1 MTFHLNRKVVKM
13 GKAVF
18 ISALVLCFPALS
30 GQPYLE
36 ASELTV
42 TDYKVA
48 QHVKWDGN
56 DAFPVVRGPGLPVPL
71 QMPDGVV
78 IDSGY
83 YDYQENGSMPKKIIF
98 TSTGAAHA
106 VWFSSPDDTGGFPN
120 RNCWY
125 YYATAGGLFSYQG
138 VVSTT
143 RSGFPEI
150 DIMASSL
157 GLGDAAII
165 SCHSADQPSA
175 VNTSTLFTDAFEG
188 LGAFTPHF
196 DNLQDNTGEDNLI
209 IWPKIAVSQVTTGV
223 TVAANVFA
231 SGVPDYQW
239 VTYLDPDSVLAG
251 NMDPWYNLTPDLSGF
266 NGAAVEWPT
275 VAAYEDGTVGIIVN
289 DIAGDMRFWESPTG
303 DFSLEDW
310 TLTNITEFDNSEL
323 DTIDGGEIDT
333 TKIGFRP
340 WHTSDFIYD
349 TNGTPHIVWAEGR
362 SLVDGTTGEAV
373 ILASLE
379 VGGEPWSL
387 NYRIKHWDPVTG
399 SSIVYTS
406 TRGTQ
411 DSLINTVNTL
421 PTSYPTVGV
430 SDGNQ
435 EVYVVF
441 NEFRDEWRDDDLA
454 DFGFGELF
462 CVAATNGD
470 TNWTENENVLNVSN
484 APMMD
489 DRFPSI
495 ARLNP
500 DGLVHLLYVT
510 DPEGGNFAFNGGGAL
525 APVTLVHLMYN
536 AFEPPEPAP
545 PVTEPEVSI
554 ECSPDSAVV
563 QAGDVLP
570 LSLTIANDSDSLWT
584 PSLQVSIIAELN
596 NGSEH
601 QVIRPVPSHGFM
613 LPIGGSI
620 IATFGVSVPPGI
632 PVDFSC
638 MLRTPLILYETG
650 ATIDEDTCF
659 VLVGED
665 GFVVLNGDE
674 MSLEDWRTYQRWSEQ
689 MRGEDVF
696 LLELEEAVIEL
707 PFDDRAFY
715 FDAP

>member
-1 MTFHLNRKVVKM
+1 MKKFVC
-13 GKAVF
+13 F
-18 ISALVLCFPALS
+18 SALVLCFLALS
-30 GQPYLE
+30 GQPYL
-36 ASELTV
+36 AVAGSNV

-56 DAFPVVRGPGLPVPL
+56 GAFPVVNGPGVPVPL

-78 IDSGY
+78 LDSGY

-106 VWFSSPDDTGGFPN
+106 VWFSSPDDVAGFPI

-125 YYATAGGLFSYQG
+125 YYATAGGPFARQTDA
-138 VVSTT
+138 VSAT

-157 GLGDAAII
+157 GLGDAAVI

-175 VNTSTLFTDAFEG
+175 INTSTLFTDAFEG

-196 DNLQDNTGEDNLI
+196 DNMGDQTGENEGL
-209 IWPKIAVSQVTTGV
+209 IWPKIAVSQTTTGI
-223 TVAANVFA
+223 TVAANVFV
-231 SGVPDYQW
+231 GTVDYQW
-239 VTYLDPDSVLAG
+239 MTYLDPDSVLAG
-251 NMDPWYNLTPDLSGF
+251 NMDPWYNLTPDLGIF
-266 NGAAVEWPT
+266 NGNAVEWPT
-275 VAAYEDGTVGIIVN
+275 VAASEDGTVGVILN
-289 DIAGDMRFWESPTG
+289 DIGGDMRFWESPTG

-323 DTIDGGEIDT
+323 DTIDGGDIDST
-333 TKIGFRP
+333 RIGFRP

-349 TNGTPHIVWAEGR
+349 TDGVPHIVWAEGR

-379 VGGEPWSL
+379 IGGVPWSL

-399 SSIVYTS
+399 TSIVYTS

-411 DSLINTVNTL
+411 DSLVNAVNTL

-430 SDGNQ
+430 SDDNA

-470 TNWTENENVLNVSN
+470 TNWTEPDSVMNVSN

-525 APVTLVHLMYN
+525 APTTWVHLMYN
-536 AFEPPEPAP
+536 AFEPPPPVAP
-545 PVTEPEVSI
+545 PSGIGGDDPNS
-554 ECSPDSAVV
+554 SPMPMATQLMQNYPNPFNPQTTIRYNLVEDTNVR
-563 QAGDVLP
+563 
-570 LSLTIANDSDSLWT
+570 LTIHNL
-584 PSLQVSIIAELN
+584 
-596 NGSEH
+596 
-601 QVIRPVPSHGFM
+601 
-613 LPIGGSI
+613 
-620 IATFGVSVPPGI
+620 
-632 PVDFSC
+632 
-638 MLRTPLILYETG
+638 
-650 ATIDEDTCF
+650 
-659 VLVGED
+659 
-665 GFVVLNGDE
+665 
-674 MSLEDWRTYQRWSEQ
+674 
-689 MRGEDVF
+689 RGEVVTT
-696 LLELEEAVIEL
+696 LVNTSQVGGEHTVAWNGTNQRGEKVSSGVY
-707 PFDDRAFY
+707 FY
-715 FDAP
+715 RLNVGNGNTVTKKMVMVK